1 MNSNKKYCLFPKPHL
16 THLLFLFYFLSSVVK
31 QYILK
36 GIKKDKANFSI
47 PIFKL
52 YIHEIGDFLSII
64 PYIILKIKTKSH
76 SYLKKLNTYNKI
88 NTYFKRANIFKKMLR
103 KIIIFIFIISFIDFI
118 AQISTAVFYLIEG
131 SRQMQVNHGNTNIV
145 LIFNVIFLFILS
157 KYILDIKFYSHHYF
171 SFIIFIICLIAMGII
186 DFINIVKESKD
197 FINSLLY
204 ILIRIFSV
212 LLYSIVNVID
222 KVVFLK
228 YFISPYFLLLS
239 KAIIQLFFLII
250 FSIPFCFVKFN
261 YKNKEEKIIFSM
273 FSMIFEQKL
282 AILFYIIYIISSFFY
297 NLLNLLIINKFSPE
311 NVAIAFI
318 LESFGLFII
327 GTANKEIKLDY
338 NFGIKF
344 IMHILLIIGSFI
356 FNEFIVINI
365 CGLANNTKLF
375 LDYKEK
381 RDLSLINGSVNENT
395 SSENL
400 SKSVNEEINSNAS
413 DEINSERD

>member
-1 MNSNKKYCLFPKPHL
+1 
-16 THLLFLFYFLSSVVK
+16 
-31 QYILK
+31 
-36 GIKKDKANFSI
+36 
-47 PIFKL
+47 
-52 YIHEIGDFLSII
+52 
-64 PYIILKIKTKSH
+64 
-76 SYLKKLNTYNKI
+76 
-88 NTYFKRANIFKKMLR
+88 
-103 KIIIFIFIISFIDFI
+103 
-118 AQISTAVFYLIEG
+118 
-131 SRQMQVNHGNTNIV
+131 MQVNHGNTNIV

>member
-1 MNSNKKYCLFPKPHL
+1 
-16 THLLFLFYFLSSVVK
+16 
-31 QYILK
+31 
-36 GIKKDKANFSI
+36 
-47 PIFKL
+47 
-52 YIHEIGDFLSII
+52 
-64 PYIILKIKTKSH
+64 
-76 SYLKKLNTYNKI
+76 
-88 NTYFKRANIFKKMLR
+88 
-103 KIIIFIFIISFIDFI
+103 
-118 AQISTAVFYLIEG
+118 
-131 SRQMQVNHGNTNIV
+131 
-145 LIFNVIFLFILS
+145 
-157 KYILDIKFYSHHYF
+157 
-171 SFIIFIICLIAMGII
+171 
-186 DFINIVKESKD
+186 
-197 FINSLLY
+197 
-204 ILIRIFSV
+204 
-212 LLYSIVNVID
+212 
-222 KVVFLK
+222 
-228 YFISPYFLLLS
+228 
-239 KAIIQLFFLII
+239 
-250 FSIPFCFVKFN
+250 
-261 YKNKEEKIIFSM
+261 M
-273 FSMIFEQKL
+273 FGMIFEQKL

-400 SKSVNEEINSNAS
+400 SESVNEEINSNAS

>member
-1 MNSNKKYCLFPKPHL
+1 
-16 THLLFLFYFLSSVVK
+16 
-31 QYILK
+31 
-36 GIKKDKANFSI
+36 
-47 PIFKL
+47 
-52 YIHEIGDFLSII
+52 
-64 PYIILKIKTKSH
+64 
-76 SYLKKLNTYNKI
+76 
-88 NTYFKRANIFKKMLR
+88 
-103 KIIIFIFIISFIDFI
+103 
-118 AQISTAVFYLIEG
+118 
-131 SRQMQVNHGNTNIV
+131 MQVNHGNTNIV

-273 FSMIFEQKL
+273 FGMIFEHIRK
-282 AILFYIIYIISSFFY
+282 FWTFY
-297 NLLNLLIINKFSPE
+297 NR
-311 NVAIAFI
+311 
-318 LESFGLFII
+318 
-327 GTANKEIKLDY
+327 Y
-338 NFGIKF
+338 
-344 IMHILLIIGSFI
+344 
-356 FNEFIVINI
+356 
-365 CGLANNTKLF
+365 
-375 LDYKEK
+375 
-381 RDLSLINGSVNENT
+381 
-395 SSENL
+395 
-400 SKSVNEEINSNAS
+400 SK
-413 DEINSERD
+413 